1 MLLTSRSSLV
11 PLLVIAVYPGLA
23 WSQAQSVRPGI
34 NEYYQDPDFQVW
46 AQRFESAGREVFD
59 QRHAIV
65 SALDLQPGMIVAD
78 IGAGT
83 GLFTLLFAPQVGPG
97 GRVLAVDIS
106 KVFMTNVA
114 RRATEQG
121 YANVQTI
128 VSTQRDTRLPPRSI
142 DIAFLCDTYH
152 HFEYPQDMLA
162 SIRHAIKPGGSLV
175 VIDYRKDPDIS
186 TDWVMGHV
194 RANEVAVIGEIEAAG
209 FELLNTHDWLRDNYF
224 LHFRRAELDGS
235 KPN

>member
-1 MLLTSRSSLV
+1 
-11 PLLVIAVYPGLA
+11 
-23 WSQAQSVRPGI
+23 
-34 NEYYQDPDFQVW
+34 
-46 AQRFESAGREVFD
+46 
-59 QRHAIV
+59 
-65 SALDLQPGMIVAD
+65 
-78 IGAGT
+78 
-83 GLFTLLFAPQVGPG
+83 
-97 GRVLAVDIS
+97 
-106 KVFMTNVA
+106 
-114 RRATEQG
+114 
-121 YANVQTI
+121 
-128 VSTQRDTRLPPRSI
+128 
-142 DIAFLCDTYH
+142 
-152 HFEYPQDMLA
+152 MLA